1 VAELRLATGPVS
13 WGVDFA
19 GRPENPPWCEVVAGV
34 AAAGF
39 RWMELGPLG
48 FLPPEA
54 DAVLAEH
61 GIGVT
66 AGFVFEPLAG
76 HDRLGD
82 VAAGVARRVAA
93 AGGRF
98 LVIIDAVS
106 AAPVDRAAL
115 ARGATCVAAIA
126 RDHGLRPLIHPHA
139 GSHLEREE
147 EWAPLLEHA
156 DLCLD
161 TGHVA
166 YAGEDPVDVL
176 RRWRGRIPYLHLK
189 DVDRSRCGG
198 GFWPAVAAGAFVP
211 LGDGDVDLAAVVAE
225 LDGFDGWA
233 VIEQDR
239 RPGGDPVA
247 DLVRSRVAVEALT

>member
-1 VAELRLATGPVS
+1 MAELRLATGPVS

-19 GRPENPPWCEVVAGV
+19 GRPENPPWREVVAGV

-48 FLPPEA
+48 FLPLEA
-54 DAVLAEH
+54 DAVLADH

-66 AGFVFEPLAG
+66 AGFVFEPLTG
-76 HDRLGD
+76 NGSLDE
-82 VAAGVARRVAA
+82 VAACVARRVAA

-106 AAPVDRAAL
+106 GAPVDRAAL
-115 ARGATCVAAIA
+115 ERGVARVAGIA
-126 RDHGLRPLIHPHA
+126 RDHGLQPLVHPHA
-139 GSHLEREE
+139 GSHLERED

-176 RRWRGRIPYLHLK
+176 RRWSGRVPYLHLK
-189 DVDRSRCGG
+189 DVDRSRCGN
-198 GFWPAVAAGAFVP
+198 GFWRAVAAGAFVP
-211 LGDGDVDLAAVVAE
+211 LGEGDVDLPALFAE
-225 LDGFDGWA
+225 LEGFDGWA

-239 RPGGDPVA
+239 MPGGDPVA
-247 DLVRSRVAVEALT
+247 DLVRSRRTVEALT